1 MSASGGPYPPFQGNQ
16 GATPPP
22 NRWAQQGTQMPR
34 PQQNYPNGGQF
45 AANPNPSPQ
54 FQPYQPGM
62 PPSRSSRGTRGALI
76 ALSIV
81 LGLLVVLIAGG
92 AIAARLALREPSLDK
107 QWQKIQKAAPSDQII
122 SAFFN
127 ETKYADRTS
136 LSLSVTY
143 LVDGKRVEVRG
154 YDGKADESKELRTD
168 DIFGPA
174 EKVDVQKFVDV
185 LKAPENQCPGERQL
199 TGWLTAREQGSI
211 IKLGCD
217 KTGVS
222 GRAYDIKLV
231 DIGGHQLD
239 LNPGVDAALDGVL
252 ALAKISFPDEVTA
265 LQWMPGSDVTWTT
278 DYVSVVGPKIGTKQR
293 IESILID
300 DMVVVDQALLTS
312 AEYDEPFKLADLDV
326 DKAKA
331 TWNYLADLK
340 GVQLAT
346 SRGVVYKYEGQLVY
360 GILWGK
366 INPSTGAMPHAI
378 WVDGDGNVVFEK

>member
-16 GATPPP
+16 GTPSS
-22 NRWAQQGTQMPR
+22 NRWTQQGAQMSG
-34 PQQNYPNGGQF
+34 PQQAFPNAGQF
-45 AANPNPSPQ
+45 ATNLNQSPQ

-81 LGLLVVLIAGG
+81 LGLVVVLIAGG
-92 AIAARLALREPSLDK
+92 AIATKLALREPSLDK

-122 SAFFN
+122 SAFFM
-127 ETKYADRTS
+127 ESKYQDRTS
-136 LSLSVTY
+136 PRLSVTY
-143 LVDGKRVEVRG
+143 LVDGKKVEVRG
-154 YDGKADESKELRTD
+154 DDGKADESKELRTE

-174 EKVDVQKFVDV
+174 DKVDVQRFVDA

-199 TGWLTAREQGSI
+199 TGWLRAREQGSI

-239 LNPGVDAALDGVL
+239 LNPSVDAALDGVL

-265 LQWMPGSDVTWTT
+265 LQWMPGSDLTWTV
-278 DYVSVVGPKIGTKQR
+278 DYVAVVGPKIGTKQR
-293 IESILID
+293 VESILID
-300 DMVVVDQALLTS
+300 DMVVVDQAFLTS
-312 AEYDEPFKLADLDV
+312 ADYDEPFELADLDV

-340 GVQLAT
+340 GVQFAT

-360 GILWGK
+360 GIMWGK
-366 INPSTGAMPHAI
+366 LNPSTGAMPHAI